1 MIRSSL
7 AGAVRKAV
15 ALVAAALCVL
25 GGSVAAHGQAGGGV
39 SEDDSLILELHSGN
53 YRLGDSLRGYQ
64 TRRGICV
71 DLADVIQAIDLPIR
85 IDRKS
90 RRATGWVFAENE
102 RLVIDRDAASVQGAG
117 GQARLGTE
125 DIIDTPEGWCV
136 DTTALSAWLG
146 VTLNPDIANMRV
158 ALTSA
163 RKLPFLLA
171 IERRSRAARLS
182 PARLTFDLASLPRAE
197 TPYRDWRAPSV
208 DVLVTGVARSQGRS
222 RELRYEAFAS
232 GEALGVSYDARFAS
246 DPGGN
251 PDTLRVRAY
260 RNDPEGHILGP
271 LRATQVAAG
280 DVETLSGAL
289 TGQSAVGRGVFIS
302 NRALAQPSRFGE
314 TTLRGELPS
323 GWDAEL
329 YRNGQLIAFQ
339 PDKGN
344 GRYEFEQ
351 VELMFGDNSFEVVL
365 YGPQGQVRRDRTA
378 MPVGPANLPAGQI
391 AWWAGAVEQG
401 RDLVDFGRV
410 RSDAGAGWRWGIG
423 LEHGLDRRTSAGIE
437 YQSLMLRGRRRSYL
451 EATLHRALGG
461 MLVEVAGAKQLGAGR
476 ALRAQAL
483 GALGGLRFQAETLW
497 VDGGYESE
505 LLEPN
510 ERRMDGLRLSYD
522 VKFGRTV
529 MPLWGSIQRRHMR
542 DGSRVTEWLLRASI
556 NARRMALTG
565 VISNRVS
572 TGPSANPVDDGLRLA
587 ALANTALGRVTLR
600 GEARFRL
607 SGHDRGFERA
617 ELAAETGITE
627 RDSLRAAAAWQ
638 AQERRGDF
646 SLAYARQFRQFALRA
661 EAEAGTRGNLGLG
674 LSLMFSLGP
683 DPADGG
689 WRMSADRLARN
700 GQAMVTVFRDED
712 GNGRRDAG
720 EEPVA
725 GVEVKGGFA
734 ALSPQ
739 TNGKGRTML
748 DNLRPFAPVLV
759 AIDSTSLADPMLQPK
774 GAGVV
779 IVPRPG
785 IPAEIELPLAPT
797 GQVQGML
804 LGTDGEPREGVEL
817 ELVDPHGQ
825 VGARAL
831 SEFDGYF
838 LFDQVPY
845 GAYRLRLAP
854 GSAAGL
860 GVQQDL
866 GAALVIDRANTD
878 LSLGVLRLE
887 SGMRPALIAAG
898 P

>member
-1 MIRSSL
+1 MMPSFL
-7 AGAVRKAV
+7 AGALRKAV

-25 GGSVAAHGQAGGGV
+25 TAGGAAHAQAGEAV
-39 SEDDSLILELHSGN
+39 SEDDALILELHSGTF
-53 YRLGDSLRGYQ
+53 RLGETLRGYQ

-85 IDRKS
+85 LDRKS

-102 RLVIDRDAASVQGAG
+102 RLVIDRDAAVVQSVGGNGRIDAG
-117 GQARLGTE
+117 

-136 DTTALSAWLG
+136 DTAALSTWLG
-146 VTLNPDIANMRV
+146 VTLRPDIANMRV
-158 ALTSA
+158 VMTSA
-163 RKLPFLLA
+163 RKLPFLQA

-246 DPGGN
+246 DPGGK
-251 PDTLRVRAY
+251 PDTLRLRAY
-260 RNDPEGHILGP
+260 RNDPDARLLGP

-289 TGQSAVGRGVFIS
+289 TGQSAVGRGAFIS
-302 NRALAQPSRFGE
+302 NRALAQSSRFGA

-339 PDKGN
+339 ADKGT

-351 VELMFGDNSFEVVL
+351 VELMFGDNTFEVVL
-365 YGPQGQVRRDRTA
+365 YGPQGQVRRERTA
-378 MPVGPANLPAGQI
+378 MPVGQANLPAGQT
-391 AWWAGAVEQG
+391 AYWAGAVQQG
-401 RDLVDFGRV
+401 RDILDFGQDRT
-410 RSDAGAGWRWGIG
+410 DAGAGWRWGIG
-423 LEHGLDRRTSAGIE
+423 VERGLDRRTSAGIE
-437 YQSLMLRGRRRSYL
+437 YQSLMLRGRRRSYV
-451 EATLHRALGG
+451 EATLYRALGG
-461 MLVEVAGAKQLGAGR
+461 MLVEVAGAQQFGAGR

-522 VKFGRTV
+522 IKLGRTV
-529 MPLWGSIQRRHMR
+529 LPLWGSIQRRHMR
-542 DGSRVTEWLLRASI
+542 DGSRVTEWLLRASV

-565 VISNRVS
+565 VLSNRVS
-572 TGPSANPVDDGLRLA
+572 TGPLANPVDDGLRFA

-607 SGHDRGFERA
+607 SGPDRGFERA
-617 ELAAETGITE
+617 EVAAETGLTA

-638 AQERRGDF
+638 AQDRRGDF
-646 SLAYARQFRQFALRA
+646 SLAYSRQFRSFALRA

-700 GQAMVTVFRDED
+700 GQALVTVFRDED
-712 GNGRRDAG
+712 GNGRRDPG
-720 EEPVA
+720 EEPVP

-734 ALSPQ
+734 ALSPE

-748 DNLRPFAPVLV
+748 DNLRPFTPVLV

-797 GQVQGML
+797 GQVHGTL
-804 LGTDGEPREGVEL
+804 LGIDGEAREGVEL

-825 VGARAL
+825 VSARAV

-845 GAYRLRLAP
+845 GSYRLRLGQ

-860 GVQQDL
+860 GAVPDL
-866 GAALVIDRANTD
+866 GVALVIDRARAD
-878 LSLGVLRLE
+878 RAVGVLRLE
-887 SGMRPALIAAG
+887 SGARPPRIAAG